1 MRKNF
6 QFSPFSVCVLSLS
19 LWWAGVVVG
28 APHAARGDAGR
39 EPDWTRLAALMSSA
53 HPAQSESVPNFEWN
67 IKDKEL
73 PLLTLDEER
82 LPAKLDQSLTYPIDQ
97 FRVLVFQFLRR
108 DDARG
113 RYQLATISK
122 VSKAVHFIEFE
133 SIGDGKTF
141 LSIDGSSIEL
151 IDQGTLKI
159 IRAGDG
165 TKLLFIE
172 YPDGEFR
179 CTSIKHAKGAN
190 LNLLYAANGLALRG
204 VVDSFGRTIRFN
216 YDKVGVESVT
226 QTWMAAATGRTK
238 TWHVGGA
245 PENTPAELA
254 RYSHAVGLK
263 IIPGNALVREYSA
276 AMAGSDKNLAQV
288 FSGLEAVAAGNG
300 FEPAGLGTPYP
311 LYRGDITGDDGK
323 PRRGHLSCAIHIY
336 GSPDGTGDSPLYVP
350 AGFTSHSGVPSPKDA
365 VVTFYYPRLGNVT
378 DITLALFHVADFQI
392 AYEGDRI
399 RIGNIGG
406 SGGSSTFYKHSH
418 IEFYKG
424 NTALPPAGSRSALR
438 VDPSMIFSASR

>member
-1 MRKNF
+1 MRKIF
-6 QFSPFSVCVLSLS
+6 QFSPFGLCVLSLS
-19 LWWAGVVVG
+19 LWWTGVVVG

-39 EPDWTRLAALMSSA
+39 ELDWTRLAASMSTA
-53 HPAQSESVPNFEWN
+53 NPAESESAPNFEWN

-82 LPAKLDQSLTYPIDQ
+82 LPAKLDQLLTYPIDQ

-113 RYQLATISK
+113 RYQLQAISN
-122 VSKAVHFIEFE
+122 VSKEVHFIEFE
-133 SIGDGKTF
+133 SMGDGKTF
-141 LSIDGSSIEL
+141 LAIDGSGLEL

-159 IRAGDG
+159 IRAGG
-165 TKLLFIE
+165 GAKLLFIE

-179 CTSIKHAKGAN
+179 CASIKHANGAN
-190 LNLLYAANGLALRG
+190 LNFLYAANGLALRG
-204 VVDSFGRTIRFN
+204 VVDSFGRTIRIN
-216 YDKVGVESVT
+216 YDATGIESVT
-226 QTWMAAATGRTK
+226 QTWMATATGRTK
-238 TWHVGGA
+238 TWHVGNA
-245 PENTPAELA
+245 PENTPTELA
-254 RYSHAVGLK
+254 RYSHGFGSKV
-263 IIPGNALVREYSA
+263 IPGNALVREYSA
-276 AMAGSDKNLAQV
+276 AMAGSDKNLAEV
-288 FSGLEAVAAGNG
+288 FSGLHAVAAGNG

-323 PRRGHLSCAIHIY
+323 PRRGHLSSAIHIY
-336 GSPDGTGDSPLYVP
+336 GSADGTGDSPLYVP

-365 VVTFYYPRLGNVT
+365 VVTFYYHRLGNFT
-378 DITLALFHVADFQI
+378 DITLAVFHVADFQI
-392 AYEGDRI
+392 AHEGDRI

-406 SGGSSTFYKHSH
+406 SGGSSKFYKHSH

-438 VDPSMIFSASR
+438 IDPSTIFSASR